1 MMKILLSFLFVLLHL
16 IGFGQAKNC
25 NSVNVPWKSCAVQII
40 RENND
45 TIICLIEDDCYHIEY
60 DLNKDATWISYSK
73 DTSKILE
80 IISFNDGKQTKTH
93 TQYFDNGKLKCQSK
107 YENGELIGPY
117 IRFFEGGE
125 IEWAGMYIEGR
136 FIGTIYKYWDN
147 GNVAE
152 IRIQTESSYYG
163 KYNTYYD
170 PSGNSILE
178 TEFKQMWNCN

>member
-25 NSVNVPWKSCAVQII
+25 NSVNVPGKSCVVQII

-125 IEWAGMYIEGR
+125 IEWSGMQVNGC
-136 FIGTIYKYWDN
+136 FIGTTYKYWDN

-152 IRIQTESSYYG
+152 IHISTETSS
-163 KYNTYYD
+163 
-170 PSGNSILE
+170 
-178 TEFKQMWNCN
+178 FR

>member
-25 NSVNVPWKSCAVQII
+25 NSVNVPGKSCVVQII

-136 FIGTIYKYWDN
+136 FIGAIYKYSFIN
-147 GNVAE
+147 YFITN
-152 IRIQTESSYYG
+152 R
-163 KYNTYYD
+163 
-170 PSGNSILE
+170 LCE
-178 TEFKQMWNCN
+178 T

>member
-1 MMKILLSFLFVLLHL
+1 M
-16 IGFGQAKNC
+16 
-25 NSVNVPWKSCAVQII
+25 
-40 RENND
+40 
-45 TIICLIEDDCYHIEY
+45 
-60 DLNKDATWISYSK
+60 
-73 DTSKILE
+73 
-80 IISFNDGKQTKTH
+80 
-93 TQYFDNGKLKCQSK
+93 KCQSK

-136 FIGTIYKYWDN
+136 FIGAIYKYWDN